1 MIRESS
7 LKNKAGMGM
16 GNAQTL
22 GRHLCIVFILPSLL
36 TGCAVGPDF
45 TRPAKPDVATYTAAP
60 LPAYTTSAPT
70 TLGGAQQFVE
80 GDRITPHWW
89 KEFGSPRLE
98 ALITEALQAN
108 PTLAG
113 AQAAVRQAQE
123 LYAAQSGSTRYPLVD
138 ATVGS
143 QRQRFNP
150 NTMGQDGESRE
161 FSLYTAGVGVQYTF
175 DLFGGNRRA
184 FEALAARVDY
194 QRYQLEGARLT
205 LAGAIVTAAL
215 TQAKLAGQI
224 QASEAILNSQEE
236 QLGLTRERLRLGNAA
251 PDELLA
257 LQPQVEETRDA
268 ILFLRNQLQ
277 QNKHLLSVLAG
288 RAPGAGSGPTFTLEE
303 FTLPAELPLVVP
315 SELVRTRPD
324 IQAAEAL
331 LHEANAEYGVA
342 IAKLYP
348 QITLSADLGTQA
360 LTTAALFGSGSA
372 VWSLVGQLM
381 QPLFNPGLPAKKRA
395 ALAAFDAAAAN
406 YQSVV
411 LESLRTV
418 ANVLCVLDN
427 DAQRLTAMFA
437 ADSAARQ
444 SMDSMQRR
452 YALGA
457 SSYLELLVAQ
467 QQAQRT
473 RINLIEA
480 RSKRLVNSAAF
491 YQALGGGLLGDPAAI
506 AAFNIGNRLNP
517 WMTNPAWLT
526 EIVGKPLHTELI
538 ATHQ

>member
-1 MIRESS
+1 MTRESS
-7 LKNKAGMGM
+7 LKNKAGSGM

-22 GRHLCIVFILPSLL
+22 GRHLYIVFILAALL

-45 TRPAKPDVATYTAAP
+45 IRPAKPDVETYTAVP
-60 LPAYTTSAPT
+60 LPAHTASAPT
-70 TLGGAQQFVE
+70 ALGGAQQFVE
-80 GDRITPHWW
+80 GGRINSLWW

-113 AQAAVRQAQE
+113 AQAAVRRAQE

-150 NTMGQDGESRE
+150 NTMGQSGEARQ
-161 FSLYTAGVGVQYTF
+161 FSLYTAGVGMQYTF

-184 FEALAARVDY
+184 LEALAARVDY

-205 LAGAIVTAAL
+205 LAGAIVTAAI

-224 QASEAILNSQEE
+224 QASEAILHSQEE

-251 PDELLA
+251 PDEVLA
-257 LQPQVEETRDA
+257 LQPQVEETRSA
-268 ILFLRNQLQ
+268 ILLLRNQLQ
-277 QNKHLLSVLAG
+277 QNEHLLAVLAG
-288 RAPGAGSGPTFTLEE
+288 KPPGAGSMPTFTLDE

-315 SELVRTRPD
+315 SELVHTRPD

-348 QITLSADLGTQA
+348 QITLSADLGSQA

-372 VWSLVGQLM
+372 VWSLVGQLI

-406 YQSVV
+406 YQTVV
-411 LESLRTV
+411 LESLRSV
-418 ANVLCVLDN
+418 ADVLCALDN
-427 DAQRLTAMFA
+427 DAQRMAAMFA
-437 ADSAARQ
+437 ADTAARE
-444 SMDSMQRR
+444 SMNSTQRR

-457 SSYLELLVAQ
+457 AGYLELLIAQ
-467 QQAQRT
+467 QQAQRM

-480 RSKRLVNSAAF
+480 QTQRLVDSAAL
-491 YQALGGGLLGDPAAI
+491 YQALGGGFSGDRAAI
-506 AAFNIGNRLNP
+506 AAFYPVEAN
-517 WMTNPAWLT
+517 
-526 EIVGKPLHTELI
+526 
-538 ATHQ
+538 

>member
-7 LKNKAGMGM
+7 LKNKAGIGM

-22 GRHLCIVFILPSLL
+22 GRHLCIAFILPSLL
-36 TGCAVGPDF
+36 TGCSVGPDF
-45 TRPAKPDVATYTAAP
+45 IRPTQPEVATYTAAP
-60 LPAYTTSAPT
+60 LPAHTASAPT
-70 TLGGAQQFVE
+70 ALGGTQLFVA
-80 GDRITPHWW
+80 GGRIDSQWW

-143 QRQRFNP
+143 QRQQFNP
-150 NTMGQDGESRE
+150 NSMGQAGEARE
-161 FSLYTAGVGVQYTF
+161 FSLYTAGIGVQYTF
-175 DLFGGNRRA
+175 DLFGGNRRTL
-184 FEALAARVDY
+184 EALAARVDY
-194 QRYQLEGARLT
+194 QRYQREGARLT
-205 LAGAIVTAAL
+205 LVGTIVTTTI

-224 QASEAILNSQEE
+224 RATEAILHSQED
-236 QLGLTRERLRLGNAA
+236 QLGVTRERLRLGNAA

-257 LQPQVEETRDA
+257 LQPQVEDTRAA

-277 QNKHLLSVLAG
+277 QNQHLLAVLAG
-288 RAPGAGSGPTFTLEE
+288 RAPGAGSVPSFTLEE
-303 FTLPAELPLVVP
+303 FTLPAELPLEVP

-348 QITLSADLGTQA
+348 QITLSANLGSQA

-372 VWSLVGQLM
+372 VWSLVGQLI

-406 YQSVV
+406 YQAVV

-418 ANVLCVLDN
+418 ADVLCALDN
-427 DAQRLTAMFA
+427 DAQRMAAMFA
-437 ADSAARQ
+437 ADTAARE
-444 SMDSMQRR
+444 SMNSTQRR

-457 SSYLELLVAQ
+457 ASYLELLIAQ
-467 QQAQRT
+467 QQAQRM
-473 RINLIEA
+473 RLNLIA
-480 RSKRLVNSAAF
+480 AQTQRLVDSAAL
-491 YQALGGGLLGDPAAI
+491 YQALGGGFSGDRAAI
-506 AAFNIGNRLNP
+506 AAFYP
-517 WMTNPAWLT
+517 
-526 EIVGKPLHTELI
+526 VG
-538 ATHQ
+538 AN